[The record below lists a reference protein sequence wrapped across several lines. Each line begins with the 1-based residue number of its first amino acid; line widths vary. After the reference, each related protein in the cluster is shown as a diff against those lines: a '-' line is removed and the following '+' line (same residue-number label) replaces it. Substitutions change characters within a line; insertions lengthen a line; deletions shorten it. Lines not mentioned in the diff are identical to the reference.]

1 MWQRLSRELN
11 RSKFLSPWSIHG
23 SRWREIQKKDK
34 YVEGNNYEEKQLT
47 GRAKGWWLGRWAC
60 HARLVEVVR

>member
-1 MWQRLSRELN
+1 MVVDGGRY
-11 RSKFLSPWSIHG
+11 K
-23 SRWREIQKKDK
+23 KKDK